1 MSPAGLAPSGQWRT
15 VRPLCVLQVLGD
27 AGSLAAVDALVDDV
41 MAAELSASE
50 HSRRLELM
58 RVPSGTRLRGA
69 S

>member
-1 MSPAGLAPSGQWRT
+1 M
-15 VRPLCVLQVLGD
+15 RPLCVLQVLGD
-27 AGSLAAVDALVDDV
+27 DGSLAAVDALVDDV